1 MATIINALYLQ
12 NFFNFYGDYDQNYY
26 EFNSGLN
33 VVIADNGN
41 GKSKLFS
48 AFSWILKDEVIDSD
62 KETNKI
68 VKVKTIMAKMISDK
82 AKKDTLL
89 NSDVKCGV
97 KINYSDDLFE
107 YEVEKS
113 LWGRRIKEGSPT
125 DQDNWV
131 CDVNDVRVSKKDK
144 MLLDFRPVN
153 DVSEKQAIIHK
164 LIRPQFLQYA
174 LLQGEEVDNILN
186 FGDRHSLKAAVDVLT
201 NIKNV
206 DRLIDLARY
215 LADKGESELTD
226 AKKQTTRDIND
237 FNTKVSE
244 RDNLKSKIER
254 RSSELD
260 QYTQDLVK
268 AKAERDNLISLLLN
282 AQEREE
288 LRSERNSIKR
298 DMENANKEHAEFLN
312 NLNDSFFDNQR
323 AWLFYNT
330 QHYESAFN
338 KMRDEYIEARQE
350 KKTRDQ
356 LSKDKTFSTSL
367 PAESPDSYSL
377 KKMLKEQTCMV
388 CGRPALKGSVEWKH
402 IQLVLDHHS
411 PKTDIPAKQSFNQ
424 LLDTLMRSAS
434 AYSNQVGIIGEGFTN
449 ARATDKQYRTLKQSL
464 YNAIEDKKDELIG
477 LGEAKEEID
486 QATINRYGAAEKRI
500 TKYEGEIKGAEEDLT
515 LFKTQL
521 DRKNKEID
529 NITTSK
535 FNKAYQERQKIM
547 KDVLNIASNSKK
559 RIYRKVL
566 QDLEDKSNYFF
577 KEMTKSNSVDG
588 GIIRMTANPDDT
600 FAIDIC
606 DAENNK
612 IYGLSEGF
620 QRMKKLAVITAI
632 IATGEGGRLGY
643 PLIADAPLSSFGKGF
658 IQGFFEKVPE
668 VFHQSII
675 MVKDLFDQD
684 SPNLLSDIGNEVLNK
699 IKVGSGSLHINTI
712 NEEPQISRE
721 TKIRRY

>member
-12 NFFNFYGDYDQNYY
+12 NFFNFYGDYDSNYY
-26 EFNSGLN
+26 EFNPGLN
-33 VVIADNGN
+33 VIIADNGN

-48 AFSWILKDEVIDSD
+48 AFSWILKDDVIDSD

-82 AKKDTLL
+82 AKKETLI
-89 NSDVKCGV
+89 NSTVKCGV
-97 KINYSDDLFE
+97 KINYSDDTFE

-113 LWGRRIKEGSPT
+113 LWGKKIKEGSPT
-125 DQDNWV
+125 EQHNWV
-131 CDVNDVRVSKKDK
+131 CDLNEVRVSRKDK
-144 MLLDFRPVN
+144 LLLDFRPIN
-153 DVSEKQAIIHK
+153 DETEKLAIIHK

-174 LLQGEEVDNILN
+174 LLQGEEVDSILN
-186 FGDRHSLKAAVDVLT
+186 FGDRSSLKAAVDVLT

-226 AKKQTTRDIND
+226 AKKQTTRNIND
-237 FNTKVSE
+237 FNAKVEE
-244 RDNLKSKIER
+244 RDKLKSKIESR
-254 RSSELD
+254 QSELD
-260 QYTQDLVK
+260 KYTEDLVK
-268 AKAERDNLISLLLN
+268 AKVERDNLISMLLN
-282 AQEREE
+282 AQQREE
-288 LRSERNSIKR
+288 LRSERESIKR
-298 DMENANKEHAEFLN
+298 DMERNNKEHAEFLN
-312 NLNDSFFDNQR
+312 KLNDNFFDNQR

-350 KKTRDQ
+350 KKIKSE
-356 LSKDKTFSTSL
+356 LNKDNVFSTSL

-377 KKMLKEQTCMV
+377 KRMLKEQSCMV
-388 CGRPALKGSVEWKH
+388 CGRPAIKGSTEWKH
-402 IQLVLDHHS
+402 IQLVLDYHR
-411 PKTDIPAKQSFNQ
+411 PKQDIPAKQSFTQ
-424 LLDTLMRSAS
+424 LLDILMRSAS
-434 AYSNQVGIIGEGFTN
+434 AYSNQLTTVNEGFTN
-449 ARATDKQYRTLKQSL
+449 ARVNDKQFRILKQNL
-464 YNAIEDKKDELIG
+464 YAAMEDKQNELIG
-477 LGEAKEEID
+477 LGETKVEYD

-500 TKYEGEIKGAEEDLT
+500 TKYESEIKTADDDLV
-515 LFKTQL
+515 LFTSQL

-529 NITTSK
+529 SLTTNQ
-535 FNKAYQERQKIM
+535 FNKAYLDRQKM
-547 KDVLNIASNSKK
+547 MNDVLTIAHNSKK

-566 QDLEDKSNYFF
+566 QELEDKSNFYF

-588 GIIRMTANPDDT
+588 GIIKMTANPDDT

-606 DAENNK
+606 DSENNK

-632 IATGEGGRLGY
+632 IATTEGGRLGY

-658 IQGFFEKVPE
+658 IQGFFNKVPE

-675 MVKDLFDQD
+675 MVKDLFDQ
-684 SPNLLSDIGNEVLNK
+684 SAANLLNDIGNEVLNK
-699 IKVGSGSLHINTI
+699 IKVSSGSLHINQI

>member
-1 MATIINALYLQ
+1 MATIINALYIQ

-26 EFNSGLN
+26 EFNPGLN
-33 VVIADNGN
+33 VIIADNGN

-82 AKKDTLL
+82 AKNETLL

-97 KINYSDDLFE
+97 RITYSDDQYE

-113 LWGRRIKEGSPT
+113 LWGRRMKEGSPT
-125 DQDNWV
+125 DQDNWH
-131 CDVNDVRVSKKDK
+131 CDINEVRVSKKDK

-153 DVSEKQAIIHK
+153 DVSEKQSIINK

-186 FGDRHSLKAAVDVLT
+186 FNDKNSLKAAVDVLT

-206 DRLIDLARY
+206 ERLIDLARY
-215 LADKGESELTD
+215 LADKGDSELTD
-226 AKKQTTRDIND
+226 AKKQLTRNVNE
-237 FNTKVSE
+237 FNSKVRE
-244 RDNLKSKIER
+244 RTDLKSKIER
-254 RSSELD
+254 RQVELEK
-260 QYTQDLVK
+260 YTEDLVK

-282 AQEREE
+282 AQQREE
-288 LRSERNSIKR
+288 LRSERGSMKR
-298 DMENANKEHAEFLN
+298 ELERTNTEHADFLN
-312 NLNDSFFDNQR
+312 NLNDNFFDNQK

-330 QHYESAFN
+330 QHFESAFN
-338 KMRDEYIEARQE
+338 KMRDEYIEARQA
-350 KKTRDQ
+350 KKIKNE
-356 LSKDKTFSTSL
+356 LSQDNVFSTSL

-377 KKMLKEQTCMV
+377 KRMLKDEICMV
-388 CGRPALKGSVEWKH
+388 CGRPALKDSPEWEH
-402 IQLVLDHHS
+402 IHLVLDHHT
-411 PKTDIPAKQSFNQ
+411 PKPELPAKHSFTQ
-424 LLDTLMRSAS
+424 MLDTLMKSAS
-434 AYSNQVGIIGEGFTN
+434 AYSNQVAIINEGFTS
-449 ARATDKQYRTLKQSL
+449 ARVTDKHFRTLKQEL
-464 YNAIEDKKDELIG
+464 YQAMEDKQNELIG
-477 LGEAKEEID
+477 LGETKEEVD

-500 TKYEGEIKGAEEDLT
+500 TKYETEIKSADDDLV
-515 LFKTQL
+515 LYASQL
-521 DRKNKEID
+521 ERKNKEID
-529 NITTSK
+529 GLTTGNL
-535 FNKAYQERQKIM
+535 NKAYEDRKKMMQ
-547 KDVLNIASNSKK
+547 DVLLIALNSKK
-559 RIYRKVL
+559 RIYREVL
-566 QDLEDKSNYFF
+566 QELEDKSNYYF
-577 KEMTKSNSVDG
+577 KEMTRANTVDG

-600 FAIDIC
+600 FSVDIC
-606 DAENNK
+606 DEEGNK

-632 IATGEGGRLGY
+632 IATVEGGRLGY

-675 MVKDLFDQD
+675 MVKDLFDQ
-684 SPNLLSDIGNEVLNK
+684 SSENLLSDIGNEVLNR
-699 IKVGSGSLHINTI
+699 IKVSSGSLHLNQIKKG
-712 NEEPQISRE
+712 PQISRE

>member
-1 MATIINALYLQ
+1 MATIINTLYLQ

-26 EFNSGLN
+26 EFNPGLN
-33 VVIADNGN
+33 LVIADNGN

-62 KETNKI
+62 KEHNKI
-68 VKVKTIMAKMISDK
+68 VKVKTVMAKMISDK
-82 AKKDTLL
+82 AKSETLL
-89 NSDVKCGV
+89 NSDIKCGV

-125 DQDNWV
+125 EQDNWV
-131 CDVNDVRVSKKDK
+131 CDLYDVRVSKKDK

-153 DVSEKQAIIHK
+153 DAIEKLAIIHK

-174 LLQGEEVDNILN
+174 LLQGEEVDSILN

-201 NIKNV
+201 NITIV
-206 DRLIDLARY
+206 DRLIHLATY
-215 LADKGESELTD
+215 LADKGELELTN
-226 AKKQTTRDIND
+226 AKKQTTKNLND
-237 FNTKVSE
+237 FNTRVSE
-244 RDNLKSKIER
+244 RDYLESKIKR
-254 RSSELD
+254 RKSELD

-268 AKAERDNLISLLLN
+268 AKAERDNLISMLLN
-282 AQEREE
+282 AQEREV

-298 DMENANKEHAEFLN
+298 DMETTNREHAEFLN
-312 NLNDSFFDNQR
+312 NVNNNFFDNQH

-330 QHYESAFN
+330 QHYEPAFYE
-338 KMRDEYIEARQE
+338 MREKYIKARQE
-350 KKTRDQ
+350 RKIKDQ
-356 LSKDKTFSTSL
+356 LKNGIAFSTSL

-377 KKMLKEQTCMV
+377 KKMLQEQICMV
-388 CGRPALKGSVEWKH
+388 CGRPAIKGSEEWNH

-411 PKTDIPAKQSFNQ
+411 PKKDIPTKQSFVQ

-434 AYSNQVGIIGEGFTN
+434 SYSNQISVIEEDFTK
-449 ARATDKQYRTLKQSL
+449 ARVIDKKYRTRKQNL
-464 YNAIEDKKDELIG
+464 YNAIEDKQNELIG
-477 LGEAKEEID
+477 LGEAKEEYD
-486 QATINRYGAAEKRI
+486 QGTINRYGAAEKRI
-500 TKYEGEIKGAEEDLT
+500 TKYEGEIMRAEEDLA
-515 LFKTQL
+515 LFASQL

-529 NITTSK
+529 NLTTNK
-535 FNKAYQERQKIM
+535 FNKAYQERQKMM
-547 KDVLNIASNSKK
+547 KDILTITNNSKK
-559 RIYRKVL
+559 RIYQKVL
-566 QDLEDKSNYFF
+566 QELENKSNFYF

-588 GIIRMTANPDDT
+588 GIIKMTANPDDT

-606 DAENNK
+606 DAEDNK

-658 IQGFFEKVPE
+658 IQGFFEKVPD

-684 SPNLLSDIGNEVLNK
+684 SSNLLSDIGNEVLNK
-699 IKVGSGSLHINTI
+699 IKVSTGSLHINQI
-712 NEEPQISRE
+712 NEEPQIARV
-721 TKIRRY
+721 TKVRRY